1 MCVSFSLCV
10 SLHIFFVSLVCFF
23 LLLLYVL
30 HFSWLNNCSFHLQL
44 PFVCTL
50 SLSLLVAVIV
60 AVPPSTSPSVVVV
73 AVVNN
78 VMRPLK

>member
-1 MCVSFSLCV
+1 M
-10 SLHIFFVSLVCFF
+10 SLHIFFDSPVCFF

-50 SLSLLVAVIV
+50 SLSLPLSLLVAVIV
-60 AVPPSTSPSVVVV
+60 ALPSPTSLSVVVV